1 METYP
6 LGGQI
11 AQSGQGSNPLVRGV
25 KDAEVLK
32 VVATV
37 TDEQFAAR
45 ALVRDWA
52 RNATSGPGGTAA
64 IRDVEQGKT
73 DAWRPVF
80 SRLAELGIFGV
91 AIPEESGGAG
101 GSIEDLC
108 AMVEEAAKA
117 LVPGPVAT
125 TALATLVVSDPDLLG
140 ALASGERFA
149 GLALEGEIEFDGA
162 TSKASGTLP
171 FALGV
176 AEGAVLL
183 APADGKW
190 LLIDTGGA
198 GVQIEPLAAS
208 DFSRPLA
215 RVVLNSATATVVSD
229 TRARVEE
236 LAATVLA
243 AEAAGITRWSLET
256 AVDYAKVREQFGK
269 PIGSFQAI
277 KHICA
282 EMLCRAEQAEVA
294 AADAAR
300 AAAEGDESQFS
311 IAAALAASTGIAA
324 VKANVKDCIQ
334 VLGGIGCT
342 WEHDAHLYLRRAH
355 AIGRFL
361 GGAETWLRRITAL
374 TQAGVRRR
382 LEIDLT
388 EVEDRR
394 AEIAAAVAQIAE
406 LPEEK
411 RQAALAEAGLQAPH
425 WPAPYGRGA
434 GPAEQLLI
442 DQELTAAGVARP
454 DLVIGWWA
462 APTIL
467 EHGTPEQVERF
478 VPGTTRG
485 EFLWC
490 QLFSEPG
497 AGSDLASLRT
507 KAVRTEGGWNLT
519 GQKVW
524 TSAAHK
530 AKWGVCLARTDPDA
544 PKHKG
549 ITYFLVEM
557 SSPGIEI
564 RPLREIT
571 GDSLF
576 NEVFLDNVFVPDEL
590 VVGEV
595 NDGWRLART
604 TLANERVAM
613 ANGTALGNPME
624 ELLELLAELDLDAA
638 QQDRLGRLIVTAQT
652 GALLDQ
658 RIAQLAVGGQ
668 DPGAQSSV
676 RKLIGVRYRQALA
689 EFTMDVSEGGG
700 LVDRRADGDRAV
712 FDFLN
717 TRCLTIAGGTEQ
729 ILLTVAA
736 ERLLGLPR

>member
-1 METYP
+1 M
-6 LGGQI
+6 
-11 AQSGQGSNPLVRGV
+11 
-25 KDAEVLK
+25 
-32 VVATV
+32 VATV
-37 TDEQFAAR
+37 TDEQSAAR

-52 RNATSGPGGTAA
+52 RNSTSGPGGTAA
-64 IRDVEQGKT
+64 IRDVEQGKA

-91 AIPEESGGAG
+91 AIPEESGGAD

-108 AMVEEAAKA
+108 AMVEESAKA
-117 LVPGPVAT
+117 LIPGPVAT
-125 TALATLVVSDPDLLG
+125 TALATLVLSESGSDQELLA
-140 ALASGERFA
+140 ALAAGERFA
-149 GLALEGEIEFDGA
+149 GLALDGDIQFDGA
-162 TSKASGTLP
+162 TSKASGSLP
-171 FALGV
+171 YALGV
-176 AEGAVLL
+176 ADGAVLL
-183 APADGKW
+183 APADGRW
-190 LLIDTGGA
+190 LLIDSDSD
-198 GVQIEPLAAS
+198 GVRIEPLQAT
-208 DFSRPLA
+208 DFSQPLA
-215 RVVLNSATATVVSD
+215 RVVLDSAPATVVSD
-229 TRARVEE
+229 TRERVEE

-294 AADAAR
+294 AADAAC

-311 IAAALAASTGIAA
+311 IAAALAAATGIAA

-355 AIGRFL
+355 AVGRFL
-361 GGAETWLRRITAL
+361 GGPEKWLRRITAL

-382 LEIDLT
+382 LGIDLT
-388 EVEDRR
+388 DVEDQR

-406 LPEEK
+406 LPQEK

-442 DQELTAAGVARP
+442 DQELAAAGVARP

-507 KAVRTEGGWNLT
+507 KAVRTDGGWKLT

-604 TLANERVAM
+604 TLANERIAM

-624 ELLELLAELDLDAA
+624 ELLELLAGLDLDAEE
-638 QQDRLGRLIVTAQT
+638 QDRLGRLIVTAQT

>member
-1 METYP
+1 M
-6 LGGQI
+6 
-11 AQSGQGSNPLVRGV
+11 
-25 KDAEVLK
+25 
-32 VVATV
+32 VAIV
-37 TDEQFAAR
+37 SDQQLAAR
-45 ALVRDWA
+45 ELVRDWA
-52 RNATSGPGGTAA
+52 RTAA
-64 IRDVEQGKT
+64 AGEIPTAASREIERGNA

-80 SRLAELGIFGV
+80 TGLAELGLFGV
-91 AIPEESGGAG
+91 AVPEDHGGAG
-101 GSIEDLC
+101 GTIEDLC
-108 AMVEEAAKA
+108 AMIEEAAKA
-117 LVPGPVAT
+117 LVPGPVAS
-125 TALATLVVSDPDLLG
+125 TAVATAVLAEAGAEPQLLA
-140 ALASGERFA
+140 ALASGDRFA
-149 GLALEGEIEFDGA
+149 GLALEGELQFDQN
-162 TSKASGTLP
+162 SSLASGSAPLVLGAIAGGVVLLP
-171 FALGV
+171 AGASWLLVDTTAEGV
-176 AEGAVLL
+176 AV
-183 APADGKW
+183 
-190 LLIDTGGA
+190 
-198 GVQIEPLAAS
+198 EPLAAT

-215 RVVLNSATATVVSD
+215 RVVLAAAPALSLGELGQ
-229 TRARVEE
+229 RVED
-236 LAATVLA
+236 LTATVLA
-243 AEAAGITRWSLET
+243 AEAAGVTRWALET
-256 AVDYAKVREQFGK
+256 AVAYAKVREQFGK

-277 KHICA
+277 KHLCA
-282 EMLCRAEQAEVA
+282 EMLCRAEQADVA

-300 AAAEGDESQFS
+300 AAAESDDQQFAL
-311 IAAALAASTGIAA
+311 AAALAASIGISAA
-324 VKANVKDCIQ
+324 KANVKDCIQ

-355 AIGRFL
+355 SIGRFL
-361 GGAETWLRRITAL
+361 GGAERWLRRVAAL

-382 LEIDLT
+382 LDIDLS
-388 EVEDRR
+388 EVADLRP
-394 AEIAAAVAQIAE
+394 EIAAAVADVAA
-406 LPEEK
+406 LPEQK
-411 RQAALAEAGLQAPH
+411 RQVALAEAGLLAPH

-434 GPAEQLLI
+434 SPAEQLLI
-442 DQELTAAGVARP
+442 DQELAAAAVVRP

-467 EHGTPEQVERF
+467 EHGTAEQIARF
-478 VPGTTRG
+478 VPSTLRG
-485 EFLWC
+485 DFLWC

-507 KAVRTEGGWNLT
+507 KAVRGDGGWLLT

-530 AKWGVCLARTDPDA
+530 ARWGVCLARTDPDA

-549 ITYFLVEM
+549 ITYFLLDM
-557 SSPGIEI
+557 TAPGIDI

-576 NEVFLDNVFVPDEL
+576 NEVFLENVFIPDEM
-590 VVGEV
+590 VVGAV

-613 ANGTALGNPME
+613 ATGTALGNPME
-624 ELLELLAELDLDAA
+624 ELLEVLAELELDTG
-638 QQDRLGRLIVTAQT
+638 QQDRLARLIVATQT

-658 RIAQLAVGGQ
+658 RIAQLVMGGR

-689 EFTMDVSEGGG
+689 EYMMDVSAGGG
-700 LVDRRADGDRAV
+700 LVENRAV

>member
-1 METYP
+1 M
-6 LGGQI
+6 
-11 AQSGQGSNPLVRGV
+11 
-25 KDAEVLK
+25 
-32 VVATV
+32 VATV

-52 RNATSGPGGTAA
+52 RNATSGPGGTVAV
-64 IRDVEQGKT
+64 REVEQGNA

-80 SRLAELGIFGV
+80 AGLADLGLFGV
-91 AIPEESGGAG
+91 AVGEDCGGAG

-108 AMVEEAAKA
+108 AMIEEAAKA

-125 TALATLVVSDPDLLG
+125 TALATLVVGDSEVLS

-149 GLALEGEIEFDGA
+149 GVALEGDVHFDDA
-162 TSKASGTLP
+162 TSRASGTVEMVLGAADGGILLLP
-171 FALGV
+171 CDENWVLVDAGSEGV
-176 AEGAVLL
+176 AVQPLGA
-183 APADGKW
+183 
-190 LLIDTGGA
+190 T
-198 GVQIEPLAAS
+198 

-215 RVVLNSATATVVSD
+215 RVVLTSAPATVVAVSRD
-229 TRARVEE
+229 RMTE

-243 AEAAGITRWSLET
+243 AEAAGVTRWALDT
-256 AVDYAKVREQFGK
+256 AVGYAKVREQFGK

-277 KHICA
+277 KHLCA

-300 AAAEGDESQFS
+300 AAADSDHSQLS
-311 IAAALAASTGIAA
+311 IAAALAAGVGIAA
-324 VKANVKDCIQ
+324 AKANVKDCIQ

-355 AIGRFL
+355 SIGRFL
-361 GGAETWLRRITAL
+361 GGAERWLRRVAAL

-382 LEIDLT
+382 LGLDVTGLK
-388 EVEDRR
+388 EVAGMR
-394 AEIAAAVAQIAE
+394 ADIAAAVAQVAA
-406 LPEEK
+406 LPQGK
-411 RQAALAEAGLQAPH
+411 RQVGLADAGLLAPH

-434 GPAEQLLI
+434 SPAEQLLI
-442 DQELTAAGVARP
+442 DQEMSAAGVVRP

-467 EHGTPEQVERF
+467 EHGTPEQVQRF
-478 VPGTTRG
+478 VPATMRG

-490 QLFSEPG
+490 QLFSEPE

-507 KAVRTEGGWNLT
+507 KAVRTDGGWLLT

-524 TSAAHK
+524 TSKAHL

-549 ITYFLVEM
+549 ITYFLVDM
-557 SSPGIEI
+557 AAAGIEI

-571 GDSLF
+571 GDALF
-576 NEVFLDNVFVPDEL
+576 NEVFLDNVFVPDEM
-590 VVGEV
+590 VVGAV

-613 ANGTALGNPME
+613 ATGTTLGNPME
-624 ELLELLAELDLDAA
+624 ELLEVLAETDSDVA
-638 QQDRLGRLIVTAQT
+638 QQDRLGRLIVAAAT

-689 EFTMDVSEGGG
+689 EYMMDMSEGGG
-700 LVDRRADGDRAV
+700 LVENRAV
-712 FDFLN
+712 HDFLN

>member
-1 METYP
+1 M
-6 LGGQI
+6 
-11 AQSGQGSNPLVRGV
+11 
-25 KDAEVLK
+25 
-32 VVATV
+32 VATV

-52 RNATSGPGGTAA
+52 RNASTGPRGTAA
-64 IRDVEQGKT
+64 IRDVEEGNP

-80 SRLAELGIFGV
+80 ARLAELGIFGV
-91 AIPEESGGAG
+91 AVPEEAGGAG
-101 GSIEDLC
+101 GSVEDLC

-117 LVPGPVAT
+117 LIPGPVAT
-125 TALATLVVSDPDLLG
+125 TALATLVVSDAELLA
-140 ALASGERFA
+140 ALAAGERFA
-149 GLALEGEIEFDGA
+149 GLALQGDITFDGA
-162 TSKASGTLP
+162 ASTASGTLP
-171 FALGV
+171 FALG
-176 AEGAVLL
+176 AADGGVLL
-183 APADGKW
+183 LPADGRW
-190 LLIDTGGA
+190 LLVDTA
-198 GVQIEPLAAS
+198 SDGVHIESLAAT

-215 RVVLNSATATVVSD
+215 RVVLDSAPATVLAQ
-229 TRARVEE
+229 TPERVEE

-243 AEAAGITRWSLET
+243 AEAAGITRWSLQT

-277 KHICA
+277 KHLCA

-300 AAAEGDESQFS
+300 AAAEDDPVQFS
-311 IAAALAASTGIAA
+311 LAAALAAATAITA

-361 GGAETWLRRITAL
+361 GGAERWLRRITAL

-382 LEIDLT
+382 LGIDLT
-388 EVEDRR
+388 EVEDQRP
-394 AEIAAAVAQIAE
+394 QIAE
-406 LPEEK
+406 AVARIAALPAEQ

-434 GPAEQLLI
+434 SPAEQLLI
-442 DQELTAAGVARP
+442 DQELAAAGVARP

-467 EHGTPEQVERF
+467 EHGTPEQIERF
-478 VPGTTRG
+478 VPGTLRG

-507 KAVRTEGGWNLT
+507 KAVRTDGGWLLT

-530 AKWGVCLARTDPDA
+530 ARWGVCLARTDPDA

-549 ITYFLVEM
+549 ITYFLVDM
-557 SSPGIEI
+557 SAPGIEI

-576 NEVFLDNVFVPDEL
+576 NEVFLDNVFVPDEM

-613 ANGTALGNPME
+613 ASGTALGNPME
-624 ELLELLAELDLDAA
+624 ELLELLSTLPLDSA

-689 EFTMDVSEGGG
+689 EYTMDVSEGGG
-700 LVDRRADGDRAV
+700 LVHNRAV
-712 FDFLN
+712 YDFLN

>member
-1 METYP
+1 M
-6 LGGQI
+6 
-11 AQSGQGSNPLVRGV
+11 
-25 KDAEVLK
+25 
-32 VVATV
+32 VATV

-52 RNATSGPGGTAA
+52 RNATSGPGGTTA
-64 IRDVEQGKT
+64 IRQVERGDT

-80 SRLAELGIFGV
+80 ARLAELGIFGV
-91 AIPEESGGAG
+91 AIPEEHGGAG
-101 GSIEDLC
+101 GSVEDLC

-125 TALATLVVSDPDLLG
+125 TALATLVVTDPDLLG
-140 ALASGERFA
+140 QLAAGERFA
-149 GLALEGEIEFDGA
+149 GLALEGDAQFDGQ
-162 TSKASGTLP
+162 TSRVSGVLP
-171 FALGV
+171 WVLG
-176 AEGAVLL
+176 AADGGVLL
-183 APADGKW
+183 LPADGKW
-190 LLIDTGGA
+190 LLVDTDSD
-198 GVQIEPLAAS
+198 GVQIEPLEAT

-215 RVVLNSATATVVSD
+215 RVVLTSAPASAIATASG
-229 TRARVEE
+229 RVEE
-236 LAATVLA
+236 LTATVLA
-243 AEAAGITRWSLET
+243 AEAAGVTRWSLDT

-269 PIGSFQAI
+269 PIGSFQAV
-277 KHICA
+277 KHLCA

-300 AAAEGDESQFS
+300 AAAESDPDQFS
-311 IAAALAASTGIAA
+311 IAAALAASIGIAA
-324 VKANVKDCIQ
+324 AKANVKDCIQ

-361 GGAETWLRRITAL
+361 GGAERWLRRVTEL
-374 TQAGVRRR
+374 TQGGVRRR
-382 LEIDLT
+382 LGIDLT
-388 EVEDRR
+388 GVEGQR
-394 AEIAAAVAQIAE
+394 AEIAAAVAEVVA

-425 WPAPYGRGA
+425 WPSPHGRGA
-434 GPAEQLLI
+434 SPAEQLLI
-442 DQELTAAGVARP
+442 DQEMAAAGVVRP

-467 EHGTPEQVERF
+467 EHGTPEQIERF
-478 VPGTTRG
+478 VPGTLRG

-507 KAVRTEGGWNLT
+507 KAVRGDGGWLLT

-530 AKWGVCLARTDPDA
+530 ARWGVCLARTDPDA

-549 ITYFLVEM
+549 ITYFLVDM
-557 SSPGIEI
+557 RSPGIEI

-576 NEVFLDNVFVPDEL
+576 NEVFLDNVFVPDEM

-613 ANGTALGNPME
+613 ATGTALGNPME
-624 ELLELLAELDLDAA
+624 ELLKVLAKLDLDAA
-638 QQDRLGRLIVTAQT
+638 QQDRLGRLIVIAQT

-689 EFTMDVSEGGG
+689 EYMMDVSEGGG
-700 LVDRRADGDRAV
+700 LVRNHAV
-712 FDFLN
+712 YDFLN

>member
-1 METYP
+1 M
-6 LGGQI
+6 
-11 AQSGQGSNPLVRGV
+11 
-25 KDAEVLK
+25 
-32 VVATV
+32 VATV

-411 RQAALAEAGLQAPH
+411 RQASLAEAGLQAPH

-676 RKLIGVRYRQALA
+676 RKLVGVRYRQALA

>member
-1 METYP
+1 MT
-6 LGGQI
+6 
-11 AQSGQGSNPLVRGV
+11 SN
-25 KDAEVLK
+25 KDAEDSH

-37 TDEQFAAR
+37 TDHQFAAR
-45 ALVRDWA
+45 EVVRDWA
-52 RNATSGPGGTAA
+52 RNSPSGPGGTAA
-64 IRDVEQGKT
+64 IRNVEQGNA
-73 DAWRPVF
+73 DAWRSVF
-80 SRLAELGIFGV
+80 SSLAELGLFGV
-91 AIPEESGGAG
+91 AVPDDCGGAG

-108 AMVEEAAKA
+108 AMVEEAANA

-125 TALATLVVSDPDLLG
+125 TALATLVISDPDLLA

-149 GLALEGEIEFDGA
+149 GVALDGNVQFDTGA
-162 TSKASGTLP
+162 SRASGTVDWV
-171 FALGV
+171 LG
-176 AEGAVLL
+176 AADGGVLL
-183 APADGKW
+183 LPADGKW
-190 LLIDTGGA
+190 LLVDTDSD
-198 GVQIEPLAAS
+198 GVLVEPLRAT

-215 RVVLNSATATVVSD
+215 RVVLTSAPASPVGLS
-229 TRARVEE
+229 RERVEN
-236 LAATVLA
+236 LTATVLA
-243 AEAAGITRWSLET
+243 AEAAGVTRWSLDT
-256 AVDYAKVREQFGK
+256 AVAYAKVREQFGK

-277 KHICA
+277 KHLCA
-282 EMLCRAEQAEVA
+282 EMLCRAQQAEVA

-300 AAAEGDESQFS
+300 AAGDSDDQQFA
-311 IAAALAASTGIAA
+311 IAAALVASVGIAA
-324 VKANVKDCIQ
+324 AKANVKDCIQ

-355 AIGRFL
+355 SIGRFL
-361 GGAETWLRRITAL
+361 GGAERWLRRITAL
-374 TQAGVRRR
+374 TQDGVRRQ
-382 LEIDLT
+382 LGIDLIG
-388 EVEDRR
+388 VEDLRPD
-394 AEIAAAVAQIAE
+394 IAAAVADVAA

-411 RQAALAEAGLQAPH
+411 RQLGLAEAGLLAPH

-434 GPAEQLLI
+434 SPAEQLLI
-442 DQELTAAGVARP
+442 DQEMSAAGVVRP

-467 EHGTPEQVERF
+467 EHGSPEQVQRF
-478 VPGTTRG
+478 VPATMRG

-507 KAVRTEGGWNLT
+507 KAVRGDGGWLLT

-530 AKWGVCLARTDPDA
+530 ARWGVCLARTDPDA

-549 ITYFLVEM
+549 ITYFLVDM
-557 SSPGIEI
+557 RSPGIEI

-576 NEVFLDNVFVPDEL
+576 NEVFLDNVFVPDEM
-590 VVGEV
+590 VVGTV

-604 TLANERVAM
+604 TLANERIAM
-613 ANGTALGNPME
+613 ATGTALGNPME
-624 ELLELLAELDLDAA
+624 ELLRVLAEIDLDVA
-638 QQDRLGRLIVTAQT
+638 QQDRLGQLIVTAAT

-689 EFTMDVSEGGG
+689 EYMMDVSEGGG
-700 LVDRRADGDRAV
+700 LVENRAV
-712 FDFLN
+712 HDFLN

>member
-1 METYP
+1 M
-6 LGGQI
+6 
-11 AQSGQGSNPLVRGV
+11 
-25 KDAEVLK
+25 
-32 VVATV
+32 VATV

-52 RNATSGPGGTAA
+52 RNSTSGPGGTTA
-64 IRDVEQGKT
+64 IRDVEQGKP
-73 DAWRPVF
+73 DAWRPVY

-91 AIPEESGGAG
+91 AIPEELGGAG

-125 TALATLVVSDPDLLG
+125 TALATVVLSEAGSDPELLG
-140 ALASGERFA
+140 ALAAGERFA
-149 GLALEGEIEFDGA
+149 GLALEGDVEFDGT

-176 AEGAVLL
+176 ADGAVLL
-183 APADGKW
+183 APAGGKW
-190 LLIDTGGA
+190 LLIDTGA
-198 GVQIEPLAAS
+198 EGVQIEPLAAS

-215 RVVLNSATATVVSD
+215 RVVLSAAPATAVSD
-229 TRARVEE
+229 TRTRVEE

-374 TQAGVRRR
+374 TLAGVRRR
-382 LEIDLT
+382 LGIDLT
-388 EVEDRR
+388 EVEDQR
-394 AEIAAAVAQIAE
+394 AEIAAAVARIAE
-406 LPEEK
+406 LPEDQ

-442 DQELTAAGVARP
+442 DQELAAAGVARP

-638 QQDRLGRLIVTAQT
+638 AQDRLGRLIVTAQT

-689 EFTMDVSEGGG
+689 EFTMDSSEGGG

>member
-1 METYP
+1 M
-6 LGGQI
+6 
-11 AQSGQGSNPLVRGV
+11 
-25 KDAEVLK
+25 
-32 VVATV
+32 VATV

-52 RNATSGPGGTAA
+52 RNSTSGPGGTAA
-64 IRDVEQGKT
+64 IREVEQGKS

-91 AIPEESGGAG
+91 AIPEELGGAD

-125 TALATLVVSDPDLLG
+125 TALATLVISDPELLG

-149 GLALEGEIEFDGA
+149 GLALEGDVEFDGA
-162 TSKASGTLP
+162 TSTASGTLP

-198 GVQIEPLAAS
+198 GVQVEPLTAG

-215 RVVLNSATATVVSD
+215 RVVLNSAPATVVSD

-382 LEIDLT
+382 LGIDLT
-388 EVEDRR
+388 EVEDQR
-394 AEIAAAVAQIAE
+394 AEIAAAVAQIAG

-425 WPAPYGRGA
+425 WPPPYGRGA

-442 DQELTAAGVARP
+442 DQELAAAGVARP

-507 KAVRTEGGWNLT
+507 KAVRTDGGWNLT

-638 QQDRLGRLIVTAQT
+638 EQDRLGRLIVTAQT